1 MAFIIPAMVEDS
13 SIQRIIHLTPL
24 EAVVALIDAHVGAVK
39 PQKAPIEAALGATLA
54 EDVVAAEQPSQP
66 IALRDGFAV
75 PAAAVVDAGPYTPV
89 ALPLA
94 ACRIDVGQPLPPDVD
109 AVLPLDAVALRGDRT
124 DALAAVAAG
133 EGVLAAGGDATPRVP
148 LRRIGERLRAVDIAA
163 IRAAGIA
170 EVAIRAPRITIVR
183 AGPSASPVL
192 DAALGWLTRAA
203 GKSCALATAKPIAL
217 DAVLTDADED
227 AVIAVGGT
235 GSGLRDASVQTLARL
250 GRLEVHGVAISPGET
265 AAFGFAGTRPVLLI
279 PGRLDTVLAVW
290 LLLGRHLTAK
300 LAGGSVAD
308 AAQVMPL
315 KRKVASTIGL
325 NELIPVTCADGLAD
339 PLAAGYL
346 SLTAVA
352 RSDGWIVVPAD
363 SEGFPAGTHVAVK
376 PWP

>member
-1 MAFIIPAMVEDS
+1 MVEDS
-13 SIQRIIHLTPL
+13 NIQRIARLTPL

-54 EDVVAAEQPSQP
+54 EHVVAAERPTQP

-75 PAAAVVDAGPYTPV
+75 PAAAVVDASPYTPV
-89 ALPLA
+89 ALPHA
-94 ACRIDVGQPLPPDVD
+94 ACRIDVGQALPRDLD
-109 AVLPLDAVALRGDRT
+109 AVLPLDAVALRGDRA
-124 DALAAVAAG
+124 DAIAAAAAG
-133 EGVLAAGGDATPRVP
+133 EGVLPAGGDATPRLP

-170 EVAIRAPRITIVR
+170 DVAIRAPRIAIVCG
-183 AGPSASPVL
+183 GPLASPVL
-192 DAALGWLTRAA
+192 DAALGWLARAA
-203 GKSCALATAKPIAL
+203 AKSGALATAKPIAL
-217 DAVLTDADED
+217 GAALTDADED

-250 GRLEVHGVAISPGET
+250 GRLEAHGVAISPGET

-279 PGRLDTVLAVW
+279 PGRLDAVLAVW

-300 LAGGSVAD
+300 LADGVVAD
-308 AAQVMPL
+308 TAQVMLL

-339 PLAAGYL
+339 PLASGYL

-352 RSDGWIVVPAD
+352 RSDGWIAVPAD
-363 SEGFPAGTHVAVK
+363 SEGFAAGTQVAVK